1 MGSRCSGAVGLR
13 KLGGGVWNLGRG
25 GSSHVVPVL
34 QATHVGCG
42 ALQYPEQ
49 KAPLL
54 VALSSFEEDPRSLL
68 SLEVFEAG
76 VG

>member
-1 MGSRCSGAVGLR
+1 MFWSCWPKEAWGGCGIW
-13 KLGGGVWNLGRG
+13 GGGG
-25 GSSHVVPVL
+25 GSHVVPVL
-34 QATHVGCG
+34 QATHVGCE